1 MIKLLSSGLLSVM
14 AILGLMVPFP
24 KPRGFWDYALFALFM
39 TGLLIFVFWT
49 EANDGIGW
57 TDAVFAGA
65 AAALLVFA
73 IIFARRAE
81 KAKWIMQPAW
91 YARALVALGSF
102 IFILGALYGD
112 AYLLHHNNLIRTSLR
127 HDVVLGIVLIA
138 WFVWS
143 PLRRFRA
150 KPQSL

>member
-1 MIKLLSSGLLSVM
+1 M
-14 AILGLMVPFP
+14 AILSLMVPFP

-39 TGLLIFVFWT
+39 TGLLMLLFLI
-49 EANDGIGW
+49 EASDGIGW
-57 TDAVFAGA
+57 TDAAFAGS
-65 AAALLVFA
+65 AAALFVFA
-73 IIFARRAE
+73 TIFARRAE
-81 KAKWIMQPAW
+81 KGKWIVQPAW

-112 AYLLHHNNLIRTSLR
+112 TYLLHHNSLIRTSLW

>member
-1 MIKLLSSGLLSVM
+1 MI
-14 AILGLMVPFP
+14 PFP
-24 KPRGFWDYALFALFM
+24 KPRGFWDYSLFALFM
-39 TGLLIFVFWT
+39 TGLLMLLFLI
-49 EANDGIGW
+49 EASDGIGW
-57 TDAVFAGA
+57 TDAAFAGA

-81 KAKWIMQPAW
+81 KAKWIVQPTW
-91 YARALVALGSF
+91 YARALTALGVF

-112 AYLLHHNNLIRTSLR
+112 AYLLHRNNLIRMSLR

-150 KPQSL
+150 KPQAL